1 MPKGFKFPPVFFFFP
16 MDSHGFP
23 MDSLLCP
30 SISGHRTQW
39 SSLWCRS
46 CNNLRQPKSR
56 HDKTCDDMWYVMYF
70 SLFGI
75 QERFIQ
81 EAFCFRWQFEKHL
94 SEWLCGLRLKF
105 LVFVVVICMFNH
117 QHLFSTLRVR
127 SALVWCS
134 VLWKRL
140 VGGGAIGWFAEWC
153 RGSFHSLRWATAPRH
168 MKCRSL
174 MALEMCERAG
184 WWMRVHWNQSV
195 LFRSQT
201 FFSWQIYMRLF
212 SCYPV
217 CCKAAHNAGVDGCH
231 CFLVK
236 VTSVPFASEPFG
248 LFLGGNQFRMSS
260 LAQRRQVAYLY
271 PSKLIIQFRGQ
282 QMRWTNPMIESKHS
296 NNINK

>member
-1 MPKGFKFPPVFFFFP
+1 

-56 HDKTCDDMWYVMYF
+56 HDKTCDDMCYVMYF

-81 EAFCFRWQFEKHL
+81 EAFCFRWQFEKHF

-140 VGGGAIGWFAEWC
+140 VGGG
-153 RGSFHSLRWATAPRH
+153 
-168 MKCRSL
+168 
-174 MALEMCERAG
+174 
-184 WWMRVHWNQSV
+184 V
-195 LFRSQT
+195 
-201 FFSWQIYMRLF
+201 RLDGLP
-212 SCYPV
+212 SD
-217 CCKAAHNAGVDGCH
+217 AGVHFIPSGGQQHPVTWNVGVWWHWRCARERDGEWEFIEINPSCSDLRLSFLGRFIWD
-231 CFLVK
+231 CFLAILCVAK
-236 VTSVPFASEPFG
+236 LLIMPGLMVVIVFWSRWLPFRLPANPSAFFLGVTSSECHPLLKDARLRIYIHQNWSFNFEG
-248 LFLGGNQFRMSS
+248 
-260 LAQRRQVAYLY
+260 
-271 PSKLIIQFRGQ
+271 SKCDGQTWWLKANIPII
-282 QMRWTNPMIESKHS
+282 
-296 NNINK
+296 